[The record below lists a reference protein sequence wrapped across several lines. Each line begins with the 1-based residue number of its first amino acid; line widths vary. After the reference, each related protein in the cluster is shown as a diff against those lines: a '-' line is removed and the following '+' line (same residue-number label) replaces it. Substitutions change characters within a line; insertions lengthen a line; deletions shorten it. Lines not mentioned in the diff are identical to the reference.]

1 MSGATL
7 LDRAVARFEALE
19 PELNR
24 LDAATGDGDH
34 GTTMLKGLRAAAAA
48 AAEEEEE
55 APDLAFRKAA
65 GGASGM
71 LFATLIEALG
81 HIEAEAAA
89 VDEAL
94 GKAVKKIAMLGQA
107 KAGDKTMLDA
117 LIPAAACPSLAA
129 AAQAA
134 EAGRDATREMAAKRG
149 RAKYVEGAGV
159 GHVDAGATT
168 VAALLR
174 LFAEG
179 LEP

>member
-1 MSGATL
+1 MSRATL
-7 LDRAVARFEALE
+7 HGAVARFEALE
-19 PELNR
+19 LELNR

-34 GTTMLKGLRAAAAA
+34 GTTMLKGLRAAA
-48 AAEEEEE
+48 E
-55 APDLAFRKAA
+55 AGADAPGVAFRKAA

-71 LFATLIEALG
+71 LFAAVIEALG
-81 HIEAEAAA
+81 QIEAEGAG

-94 GKAVKKIAMLGQA
+94 GKAVKKIGMLGQA

-117 LIPAAACPSLAA
+117 LIPAAACTSLTAA
-129 AAQAA
+129 VQAA

-168 VAALLR
+168 VAALLA
-174 LFAEG
+174 LYAEG
-179 LEP
+179 SEP